1 MKKIFLF
8 IIFSIFIV
16 EIYCQYDFTTNDIPA
31 IPQST
36 YLNPALM
43 PTCRVYVSLP
53 GLSSTTIQ
61 FGHTGFNPYQVLESR
76 NDTTFINFNSIVNNL
91 AKNNLVYFNLSEEL
105 LSFSFKIKN
114 KHYFSFNVTEKINL
128 NFYYPKSL
136 MEFAY
141 KGNGA
146 LLDQSIT
153 LDPAVDFNYYSEYAL
168 GYANNVNEKISVGAR
183 LKLLSGKLDVNT
195 GNTDIKLT
203 TTGEMY
209 DITAIGKI
217 ELNTSIPS
225 ELRDTNN
232 LDNIDSLLSD
242 KDFLKDLIFMKN
254 NLGGAID
261 LGITYKPTE
270 KMTVGLSVIDLG
282 FINWKN
288 DPLNYVSTN
297 DNATF
302 TFTGI
307 DIAPLIAGS
316 DSAFNERIDNLL
328 DSVKDIFEIDS
339 TYNSYTTWLPTK
351 IYLTFKYEISPKT
364 SFGAGAKLTFINKK
378 LSPSFHVYALHK
390 FSHIFQATINYSIA
404 YRNYSNLGFGFA
416 LTLSPFQFYL
426 TTDNL
431 LGPLIYDEYQ
441 SYNNEENKF
450 EYINI
455 PHNLKFLNVHFG
467 FNFAFGCKA
476 KKHKAPSISL

>member
-53 GLSSTTIQ
+53 ALSSTTIQ

-146 LLDQSIT
+146 LIDQSIT
-153 LDPAVDFNYYSEYAL
+153 LDPALDFNYYSEYAL
-168 GYANNVNEKISVGAR
+168 GYANNINEKISVGAR

-316 DSAFNERIDNLL
+316 DSAFNERMDNLL

-351 IYLTFKYEISPKT
+351 IYLTFKYDISPKT

-476 KKHKAPSISL
+476 KKHIPPSISL

>member
-61 FGHTGFNPYQVLESR
+61 VGHTGFNPYQVLESR

-168 GYANNVNEKISVGAR
+168 GYANNINEKISVGAR

-316 DSAFNERIDNLL
+316 DSAFNERMDNLL

-476 KKHKAPSISL
+476 KKHIPPSISL